1 MVENKFFDALGYA
14 LGRVHYS
21 TSLCAILSTLSLN
34 ILCKYIYTY
43 FKQMSNITPMIKHN
57 YKILG

>member
-1 MVENKFFDALGYA
+1 MHWDMPLEECIIVQVYVPLF
-14 LGRVHYS
+14 
-21 TSLCAILSTLSLN
+21 TLSLN
-34 ILCKYIYTY
+34 TLFKYIYIY